1 MQAFCP
7 MIAQL
12 NIRNFILIR
21 ELELRFHPGLNI
33 LTGETGAGKSI
44 LMGALGLLAGERAEG
59 KTLRDPEQKCVLEAW
74 FEGETPGL
82 QALLE
87 EAGIDSEPQTIL
99 RREMLPGGKS
109 RAFVNDTPVTLEWLK
124 RIGNLLFDIHGQQ
137 DTQMLGTADTQ
148 TVVLDLL
155 AGSASLKKEYQHQYQ
170 AWKSALRERDEL
182 IRLRD
187 QEASEF
193 SYKQFVFSELEE
205 ARLRDG
211 EQEELESSLDLIRNS
226 EELKTKLNLAL
237 NQLDGEGDLAGQ
249 LKMVS
254 GLVDKLS
261 PFSEDF
267 RDLAARLKSSWL
279 EIRDIS
285 AGLREQEE
293 KLLFDPEELLAKEER
308 LSQLYTLQK
317 KHRRDSVSALLSYQS
332 QLAGELESWS
342 GLDDAIEKCESEIVR
357 LESQVRAIGSE
368 LSAMRK
374 NAAPGIASGLLNLVS
389 DMGMPK
395 AKFELGLDPAEPGP
409 TGCDKVKFLFSANP
423 GLPLS
428 ELKNAASGGE
438 FSRLMLAFKCL
449 MAYSS
454 QMPSLIFDEIDTGI
468 SGEVAMKVGNIIRE
482 MANRHQVLC
491 ITHSA
496 QMASRA
502 QAHWFV
508 YKDQSEAETSTSVR
522 RLSEAERLEEIAKM
536 ISGSKP
542 GDAAYQAAREL
553 IES

>member
-1 MQAFCP
+1 

-12 NIRNFILIR
+12 SIRNFILIR

-33 LTGETGAGKSI
+33 LTGETGAGKSV

-59 KTLRDPEQKCVLEAW
+59 KTLRDPDQKCVLEAW

-87 EAGIDSEPQTIL
+87 EAGIDLEAQTIL
-99 RREMLPGGKS
+99 RREILPGGKS
-109 RAFVNDTPVTLEWLK
+109 RAFVNDTPVTLDWLK
-124 RIGNLLFDIHGQQ
+124 RFGNLLFDIHGQQ

-155 AGSASLKKEYQHQYQ
+155 AGSASQKKEYQNQYQ
-170 AWKSALRERDEL
+170 AWKTAQKDWAEL
-182 IRLRD
+182 IRRRD
-187 QEASEF
+187 QEAAEF
-193 SYKQFVFSELEE
+193 SYKQFVFNELEE
-205 ARLRDG
+205 ARLQTG
-211 EQEELESSLDLIRNS
+211 EQEELETSLDLIRNS

-237 NQLDGEGDLAGQ
+237 NHLEGEGDLAGQ
-249 LKMVS
+249 LKTVS
-254 GLVDKLS
+254 ALLDKLS

-267 RDLAARLKSSWL
+267 RDLASRLKSAWL
-279 EIRDIS
+279 EIRDIGS
-285 AGLREQEE
+285 GLREQEE
-293 KLLFDPEELLAKEER
+293 KLLFDPEELLRKEER
-308 LSQLYTLQK
+308 LSQLYTLEK
-317 KHRRDSVSALLSYQS
+317 KHRRDSVAALLEYQQ
-332 QLAGELESWS
+332 QLGSELESWS
-342 GLDDAIEKCESEIVR
+342 GLDEAIEKLEKEVGTLEKEVKQKGALLSE
-357 LESQVRAIGSE
+357 A
-368 LSAMRK
+368 RK

-389 DMGMPK
+389 EMGMPK
-395 AKFELGLDPAEPGP
+395 ARFELSLEPAEPGP
-409 TGCDKVKFLFSANP
+409 SGCDKVKFLFSANP

-454 QMPSLIFDEIDTGI
+454 QMPSLVFDEIDTGI

-482 MANRHQVLC
+482 MARRHQVLC

-508 YKDQSEAETSTSVR
+508 YKDQAEAETSTSVR
-522 RLSEAERLEEIAKM
+522 LLSEAERLEEIAKM

-542 GDAAYQAAREL
+542 GEAAYQAAKEL

>member
-182 IRLRD
+182 IRRRD

>member
-1 MQAFCP
+1 

-170 AWKSALRERDEL
+170 AWKSALRERDEF
-182 IRLRD
+182 IRRRD